1 MEDPNETQDGLSQ
14 SGMETL
20 AGDKAAKVAP
30 GPHRIVVKPRSTD
43 PGFPVAEWDRYAF
56 VRFLGQ
62 GGMGK
67 VYLARDRKLGRDVA
81 IKFVRLDDER
91 YAGRFMA
98 EARAQARVDHPHVCK
113 VFEVGE
119 VEGKIFIAMQ
129 HIKGLPLDVAALE
142 LTLEQKVMVLRD
154 AALGV
159 HEAHRVG
166 IIHRD
171 LKPSNILVEQDADG
185 THHAYVMDFGL
196 AHEWN
201 TESTD
206 TGSVLGTPA
215 FMSPEQARGEV
226 SRLDRRADVYS
237 LGATLYQVL
246 TGKAAVSGSNPLEIL
261 SAVVSADVEP
271 MRVHRLDIPKDLEAI
286 TLKCL
291 EKDRAR
297 RYDSAKALAEDL
309 DRFLAGDPVL
319 ARPTGTWYRIQRR
332 LRKNKQLTAV
342 GGAALVVVL
351 VALGITLKTR
361 RDAGRRERLA
371 QQFTEA
377 MARIESMA
385 RYSALSP
392 PHDIRPDLQ
401 AVRDQMAQLRLDM
414 KEAGSLANGP
424 GNYALGRGY
433 WTLDDP
439 EHAREHLQMAWDAG
453 YRAPR
458 VAYALSLVLG
468 QQYREKYLEAQR
480 IVAPAQRQ
488 ARLQEVDRTLRD
500 PALGFLRKAR
510 GSDVPSP
517 AYLEAQMAFFE
528 GRLEEALTKLKALG
542 TTQPW
547 FFEAPQLQGSLLQA
561 RAWEKWNRGDREGAH
576 ADFEA
581 GRAALAQAG
590 RVARSAPSVQAALG
604 ALEHNALFM
613 EKYGQGNVGPVYARG
628 MEAVRTALAAQPDHV
643 PSLILQASLLS
654 QWADLKTGKG
664 EFAEE
669 EAQAAVEASKQA
681 VQAGPGR
688 ADARTALGKAYYQWG
703 MARAS
708 KGLDPSEP
716 FTRGLEAF
724 DSLSREKRDYTVWN
738 HLGLIHRTW
747 AEFQAQRDQDPH
759 HHLNGAIEAFETATR
774 MEPQLLAA
782 WINLG
787 SCLLQRA
794 ELPKASAPQGD
805 LHAALAALEQAR
817 TLNPKH
823 WVPYFALGK
832 VHCALAMRTRE
843 QGGDPKPELILS
855 VGLNKQGLAI
865 NASSPNLHNGL
876 GIAASELARLAW
888 EAGEDP
894 TPPYD
899 QARAAYEKAIAVAP
913 DQSFGYLNLADLLLW
928 KSQYLGSDTALAE
941 AGALLRKRMKAAPT
955 ERDLLGN
962 EGRRCAIQVERAVRE
977 GRDPALPAKAGETA
991 LAQALAQDPHYGDA
1005 LLYLGQLRAA
1015 VARWK
1020 VNHRQAERTI
1030 FEQALAP
1037 LNEVFAL
1044 SPTHLEASLTL
1055 VRLTLTQ
1062 ATWERSTAQDPAA
1075 SLATARR
1082 TLDDI
1087 LKLRPRC
1094 AEALALRGDLNLEE
1108 AEGLPTGA
1116 RATKAQEAQRA
1127 FEAGISLNRHLA
1139 AQWSPRLARARQ
1151 VGAGS

>member
-1 MEDPNETQDGLSQ
+1 MEDPNETQEGLSQ

-20 AGDKAAKVAP
+20 AGEKAAKISP

-43 PGFPVAEWDRYAF
+43 PGFPVAEWERYAF

-62 GGMGK
+62 GGMGR
-67 VYLARDRKLGRDVA
+67 VYLARDRQLGREVA

-119 VEGKIFIAMQ
+119 VEGKVFIAMQ
-129 HIKGLPLDVAALE
+129 HVKGLPLDVAALE
-142 LTLEQKVMVLRD
+142 LTVEQKVMVLRD

-171 LKPSNILVEQDADG
+171 LKPSNILVERDADG
-185 THHAYVMDFGL
+185 SHHAYVMDFGL

-201 TESTD
+201 TESNE

-271 MRVHRLDIPKDLEAI
+271 MRVHRLHIPRDLEAI

-309 DRFLAGDPVL
+309 DRFLAGDPVQ
-319 ARPTGTWYRIQRR
+319 ARSTGVWYRIQRR
-332 LRKNKQLTAV
+332 LRKNKQVTAV
-342 GGAALVVVL
+342 GGGALVVVL
-351 VALGITLKTR
+351 VALGFTLKTW

-371 QQFTEA
+371 QQFTES
-377 MARIESMA
+377 MAHIESMA

-401 AVRDQMAQLRLDM
+401 AVRDQMARLRLEM

-433 WTLDDP
+433 WTLDDT

-468 QQYREKYLEAQR
+468 QQYREKLLEAQR

-488 ARLQEVDRTLRD
+488 ARLQEVDRSLRD
-500 PALGFLRKAR
+500 PALGFLRRAR

-528 GRLEEALTKLKALG
+528 GHLDEALDKLKALG

-581 GRAALAQAG
+581 GRAALGQAS
-590 RVARSAPSVQAALG
+590 RVARSAPSVQVALG
-604 ALEHNALFM
+604 ELEYNALFM
-613 EKYGQGNVGPVYARG
+613 EKFGQGNVGPVHARA

-643 PSLILQASLLS
+643 PSLILQAALLG
-654 QWADLKTGKG
+654 QRADLKTSKG
-664 EFAEE
+664 EYAEDD
-669 EAQAAVEASKQA
+669 AQAAVEASKQA
-681 VQAGPGR
+681 VQTGPGR
-688 ADARTALGKAYYQWG
+688 ADARIALGKAYYQWG
-703 MARAS
+703 LARAS
-708 KGLDPSEP
+708 KELDPDEP

-724 DSLSREKRDYTVWN
+724 ESLSPEKRDYTVWN
-738 HLGLIHRTW
+738 HLGLIHYTW

-759 HHLNGAIEAFETATR
+759 LHLNGAIAAFETATR

-787 SCLLQRA
+787 SCLQQRA
-794 ELPKASAPQGD
+794 DLPKASSPQAD
-805 LHAALAALEQAR
+805 LQAALAALDQAKA
-817 TLNPKH
+817 LNPKH

-832 VHCALAMRTRE
+832 VHYSLAMRTRD
-843 QGGDPKPELILS
+843 QGGDPKPALILS
-855 VGLNKQGLAI
+855 VGLNKQGLTI
-865 NASSPNLHNGL
+865 NPSSPNLHNGT

-894 TPPYD
+894 TPHVE
-899 QARAAYEKAIAVAP
+899 QSRAAFEQAIAVAP
-913 DQSFGYLNLADLLLW
+913 DQGIGYLNLADLLLW
-928 KSQYLGSDTALAE
+928 KAQYLGSEAALQE
-941 AGALLRKRMKAAPT
+941 AGALLRKRMKAGPSG
-955 ERDLLGN
+955 RDLLGN
-962 EGRRCAIQVERAVRE
+962 EGRRCALLVERAVRE
-977 GRDPALPAKAGETA
+977 GRDPAAFIHAGETA

-1005 LLYLGQLRAA
+1005 LLYLGQLRTAA
-1015 VARWK
+1015 AGWK
-1020 VNHRQAERTI
+1020 VRHHQAGRAT

-1037 LNEVFAL
+1037 LDDLRAL
-1044 SPTHLEASLTL
+1044 SPAHLEAALASI
-1055 VRLTLTQ
+1055 RLAVTK
-1062 ATWERSTAQDPAA
+1062 AAWERSTGQDPAESFA
-1075 SLATARR
+1075 LARQ
-1082 TLDDI
+1082 TLDGI

-1094 AEALALRGDLNLEE
+1094 AEALLLGGDLTLEE
-1108 AEGLPTGA
+1108 AEGLPPGA
-1116 RATKAQEAQRA
+1116 REAKAREARRA
-1127 FEAGISLNRHLA
+1127 LEAGIALNRYLA
-1139 AQWSPRLARARQ
+1139 PLGNPRLARARHLE
-1151 VGAGS
+1151 AGS